1 MMTTDPI
8 ADLLTR
14 IRNAVRARKSTCEI
28 PASTIK
34 ESVLKVFKEKGFI
47 AGYVRQQ
54 EEVQDTLIVQLK
66 YLGKNHKSVIN
77 SMKRVSKPGRRIY
90 KGYRDMKPLLS
101 GLGYSILST
110 PKGIMTDEDARKH
123 KLGGELL
130 CEVW

>member
-1 MMTTDPI
+1 MTTDPI

-34 ESVLKVFKEKGFI
+34 ESVLKILKEKGFI
-47 AGYVRQQ
+47 AGYVRQE

-90 KGYRDMKPLLS
+90 KGYRDVKPLLS

-110 PKGIMTDEDARKH
+110 PKGIMTDDDARKQ

>member
-1 MMTTDPI
+1 
-8 ADLLTR
+8 
-14 IRNAVRARKSTCEI
+14 
-28 PASTIK
+28 
-34 ESVLKVFKEKGFI
+34 
-47 AGYVRQQ
+47 
-54 EEVQDTLIVQLK
+54 VQLK
-66 YLGKNHKSVIN
+66 YLGKNQKSVIN

-110 PKGIMTDEDARKH
+110 PQGIMTDEDARKQ

>member
-34 ESVLKVFKEKGFI
+34 ESVLKILKEKGFI
-47 AGYVRQQ
+47 AGYVRQE

-110 PKGIMTDEDARKH
+110 PKGIMTDDDARKQ